1 MRILRYESFIA
12 EAIIDD
18 PKVKSEISYFYELQ
32 RKIKELEVELES
44 AKVQFKEFEVELKPM
59 MDGMKEVGDKL
70 AQTEEFIIQISRFGG
85 ERKDASYKNAF
96 ELALSKVNGATKK
109 ILQESFEASKKVT
122 QVKHSFT
129 IDKVTEASI
138 FDKIGGLLKKAVS
151 GFISL
156 FKKESKVIDRGNDEL
171 ESLAAKVNEDF
182 INEGVWA
189 KLMKGVR
196 SSETGPWSIVA
207 IENRKVVGQK
217 VDIKI
222 QEIIPAHYEAM
233 KREYPKAKIHIED
246 GTGAVVWNES
256 ISMDA
261 VYIHQITGSGQDA
274 AQNFIDDNE
283 LDSGKLANYVKIH
296 RNSKE
301 IYDVR
306 DYIAGT
312 GVGAR
317 KNLKDRF
324 IKDFKRK

>member
-1 MRILRYESFIA
+1 
-12 EAIIDD
+12 
-18 PKVKSEISYFYELQ
+18 
-32 RKIKELEVELES
+32 
-44 AKVQFKEFEVELKPM
+44 
-59 MDGMKEVGDKL
+59 
-70 AQTEEFIIQISRFGG
+70 
-85 ERKDASYKNAF
+85 
-96 ELALSKVNGATKK
+96 
-109 ILQESFEASKKVT
+109 
-122 QVKHSFT
+122 
-129 IDKVTEASI
+129 
-138 FDKIGGLLKKAVS
+138 
-151 GFISL
+151 
-156 FKKESKVIDRGNDEL
+156 
-171 ESLAAKVNEDF
+171 
-182 INEGVWA
+182 
-189 KLMKGVR
+189 MKGVR

-283 LDSGKLANYVKIH
+283 LDSGKLANYVKMH

-317 KNLKDRF
+317 KNLKDKF

>member
-1 MRILRYESFIA
+1 MRIMRYESFIA

-18 PKVKSEISYFYELQ
+18 PKVKNEISRFYDLQ
-32 RKIKELEVELES
+32 RRIKELEAELEAS
-44 AKVQFKEFEVELKPM
+44 KSEFKEFEIEMRPM

-70 AQTEEFIIQISRFGG
+70 AKTEEFIIEITRFGG

-96 ELALSKVNGATKK
+96 EMALSKVNGATKK

-122 QVKHSFT
+122 QIKHSFT
-129 IDKVTEASI
+129 IDKITEASVLG
-138 FDKIGGLLKKAVS
+138 KIGGLLKKAVV

-171 ESLAAKVNEDF
+171 ENIAANVNEDF

-189 KLMKGVR
+189 KMMKGVR
-196 SSETGPWSIVA
+196 SSETGPWSLVA

-217 VDIKI
+217 IDIKT

-274 AQNFIDDNE
+274 AQNFIDDNK
-283 LDSGKLANYVKIH
+283 LDSKKLANYVKMH
-296 RNSKE
+296 QNSKE

-312 GVGAR
+312 GVGAH